1 MNEFIYIA
9 ITLLLSSFFSGM
21 EIAFVSVSK
30 LRLEILNQQGSLGGK
45 ILSNHMKK
53 PARFISATLIGNNIT
68 LVIYGILMTQMLD
81 SHLPISITSNA
92 ATSLILQTLIST
104 VIVLFIGEF
113 IPKVLFQLKS
123 VQILSFFAPVFQI
136 IYFCLS
142 PFVSF
147 FMFLSAKIL
156 KLFKQNQPIEETIIF
171 GSKDFNEYLKET
183 DEESFKEEFN
193 VDPKLLENV
202 LEFKDVKIR
211 ACMVPRTEI
220 IAFDIEDSIEDL
232 RKVFIETRHSRILIY
247 QETIDNIIGYVHHFA
262 LLEPEKDLKKML
274 IPILLIPESMNANDL
289 LDAFIEKNKGIAW
302 VVDEFGGT
310 AGMITLEDLLEEIIG
325 EIEDEYDDENL
336 LDKKISEEEYLFSAR
351 LEIDFLNDKYELGLP
366 EGDYETIAGLV
377 ISEAENIPRKG
388 QKVFVEQFEFTVLD
402 STKTKIDKVKL
413 MIKRSNIKAE
423 PFTGK

>member
-388 QKVFVEQFEFTVLD
+388 QKVFIEQFEFTVLD
-402 STKTKIDKVKL
+402 ATKTKIDKVKL
-413 MIKRSNIKAE
+413 MIKRSNIKAD

>member
-1 MNEFIYIA
+1 
-9 ITLLLSSFFSGM
+9 M
-21 EIAFVSVSK
+21 EIAFVSVSR

-81 SHLPISITSNA
+81 LQLPISITSNA
-92 ATSLILQTLIST
+92 ATSLIVQTLIST

-136 IYFCLS
+136 IYFCLF

-156 KLFKQNQPIEETIIF
+156 KLFKQNQPVEETIIF

-262 LLEPEKDLKKML
+262 LLEPEQDLKKML
-274 IPILLIPESMNANDL
+274 IPILLITESMNANDL

-402 STKTKIDKVKL
+402 STKTKINKVKL
-413 MIKRSNIKAE
+413 MIKRSNIKAD

>member
-1 MNEFIYIA
+1 
-9 ITLLLSSFFSGM
+9 M

-81 SHLPISITSNA
+81 FHLPISITSNA

-136 IYFCLS
+136 IFFCLS

-156 KLFKQNQPIEETIIF
+156 KLFKQNQPVEETIIF

-402 STKTKIDKVKL
+402 ATKTKIDKVKL

>member
-156 KLFKQNQPIEETIIF
+156 KLFKQNQPVEETIIF